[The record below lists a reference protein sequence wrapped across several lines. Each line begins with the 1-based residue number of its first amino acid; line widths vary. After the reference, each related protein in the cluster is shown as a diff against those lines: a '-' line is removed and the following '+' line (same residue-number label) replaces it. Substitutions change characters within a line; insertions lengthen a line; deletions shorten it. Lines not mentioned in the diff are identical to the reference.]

1 MTTLSNGFTRA
12 LLGPRDPV
20 LDAILHRSLAAAGL
34 PTIQVDDNTGR
45 LLRLL
50 TELHRPRHVIEI
62 GTLFGYSTVHIA
74 RGLPP
79 GGTVT
84 TLEVDPEAARVAAE
98 NFALAGVAD
107 RVTVVVGDAVDHLA
121 TVAPES
127 VGMLFIDAD
136 KKSYPRYLAHGFP
149 LLEPGGLLVADDVL
163 ALGDYGAESPDQPT
177 DAREVAALTA
187 YTRAVGRSPRLLS
200 AFAGTEN
207 GLLISRKERR

>member
-1 MTTLSNGFTRA
+1 MVTLSNGFTRA
-12 LLGPRDPV
+12 MLGPRDAV
-20 LDAILHRSLAAAGL
+20 LDDILHRSLGAAGL
-34 PTIQVDDNTGR
+34 PTIHVDDNAGR
-45 LLRLL
+45 LLQLL

-84 TLEVDPEAARVAAE
+84 TLEVDPAAARVAAE
-98 NFALAGVAD
+98 NFELAGVAD
-107 RVTVVVGDAVDHLA
+107 RVNIVVGDALDHLS
-121 TVAPES
+121 TVEPES

-149 LLEPGGLLVADDVL
+149 LLEPGGLLIADDVL
-163 ALGDYGAESPDQPT
+163 ALGDYGAESPETAT

-207 GLLISRKERR
+207 GLLISRKER